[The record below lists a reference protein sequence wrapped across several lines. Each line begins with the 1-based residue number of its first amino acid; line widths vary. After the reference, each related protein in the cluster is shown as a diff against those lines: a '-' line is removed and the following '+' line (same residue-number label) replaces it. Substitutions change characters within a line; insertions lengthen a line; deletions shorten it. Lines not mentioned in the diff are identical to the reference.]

1 MSQFLNEFNEFQI
14 KINKIEMGI
23 CTSTGRSDKIVEARK
38 RSISKNNEI
47 FSENKNTNEIRK
59 DNKNNDS
66 LISDKDSRDK
76 EIKETYPD
84 IIINYMSNGKTEF
97 EQLFKTKDNI
107 SNLFDVL
114 LEKKSK
120 YAEYDL
126 IVNDKISLSTKI
138 NEKIGDIFPQTEKG
152 EVNMLYLGLDISYD
166 VKSEYESSYEVIGA
180 PLFNLGENFGVL
192 IYFVKDNSFKAE
204 IIQNKKLSKFNQL
217 SSICNANNYLYIS
230 GGDETKNNS
239 GKPKPINLFFSID
252 LSNTN
257 KIEELPQL
265 NTARCFHSMIYIP
278 KKYIFIVGGGT
289 QDVELYDVKKK
300 EINFD
305 SRMNEIRNECTLFI
319 MNNSILY
326 AFCGMSPEGIFI
338 ETVEKCNLRQKK
350 RSWKLIN
357 YITADNTLFEDC
369 YYIGHFFSDTS
380 LILFAA
386 NEGDKNDY
394 SNILFD
400 LEDEENPIISYY
412 EGEKIADV
420 VPEKIFHPVA
430 DNYAIMIPLISTV
443 AKIYKIDESIK
454 LSLETFPE
462 AMKDI
467 V

>member
-1 MSQFLNEFNEFQI
+1 MG
-14 KINKIEMGI
+14 GI
-23 CTSTGRSDKIVEARK
+23 CTSTGRSDKIVQARK
-38 RSISKNNEI
+38 RNSAKNENI
-47 FSENKNTNEIRK
+47 LSEDRNTNEVKK

-66 LISDKDSRDK
+66 LISDRDSKEK

-97 EQLFKTKDNI
+97 EQIFKTKDNI

-126 IVNDKISLSTKI
+126 VVNDKISLSTKI

-152 EVNMLYLGLDISYD
+152 EVNMLYLGLDISND
-166 VKSEYESSYEVIGA
+166 IKSEYESSYEVIGT

-192 IYFVKDNSFKAE
+192 IYFLKDNIFKAE

-217 SSICNANNYLYIS
+217 SSICNMNNYLYIS

-239 GKPKPINLFFSID
+239 GNPKPINLFFSID
-252 LSNTN
+252 LLNTK

-278 KKYIFIVGGGT
+278 KKYIFIIGGGT
-289 QDVELYDVKKK
+289 LDVELFDVKKK
-300 EINFD
+300 EISFD
-305 SRMNEIRNECTLFI
+305 SKMNEIRNESTLFI

-326 AFCGMSPEGIFI
+326 AFCGMSPEGSFI
-338 ETVEKCNLRQKK
+338 TTVERCNLRQKE
-350 RSWKLIN
+350 RSWKYVN
-357 YITADNTLFEDC
+357 YSTADNTLFEDC

-386 NEGDKNDY
+386 NEGEKNEY

-400 LEDEENPIISYY
+400 LEDEDNPTISFY
-412 EGEKIADV
+412 EGEKITDV
-420 VPEKIFHPVA
+420 VPEKIFHPVG
-430 DNYAIMIPLISTV
+430 DNNAIMIPLIGTV
-443 AKIYKIDESIK
+443 AKIYKIDEAVK
-454 LSLETFPE
+454 LSVETFPE

>member
-1 MSQFLNEFNEFQI
+1 MG
-14 KINKIEMGI
+14 GI
-23 CTSTGRSDKIVEARK
+23 CTSTGRSDKIVQARK
-38 RSISKNNEI
+38 RNSAKNENI
-47 FSENKNTNEIRK
+47 LSEDRNTNEVKK

-66 LISDKDSRDK
+66 LISDRDSKEK

-97 EQLFKTKDNI
+97 EQIFKTKDNI

-126 IVNDKISLSTKI
+126 VVNDKISLSTKI

-152 EVNMLYLGLDISYD
+152 EVNMLYLGLDISND
-166 VKSEYESSYEVIGA
+166 IKSEYESSYEVIGT

-192 IYFVKDNSFKAE
+192 IYFLKDNIFKAE

-217 SSICNANNYLYIS
+217 SSICNMNNFLYIS

-239 GKPKPINLFFSID
+239 GNPKPINLFFSID
-252 LSNTN
+252 LLNTK

-278 KKYIFIVGGGT
+278 KKYIFIIGGGT
-289 QDVELYDVKKK
+289 LDVELFDVKKK
-300 EINFD
+300 EIIFD
-305 SRMNEIRNECTLFI
+305 SKMNEIRNESTLFI

-326 AFCGMSPEGIFI
+326 AFCGMSPEGSFI
-338 ETVEKCNLRQKK
+338 TTVEKCNLRQKE
-350 RSWKLIN
+350 RLWKYVN
-357 YITADNTLFEDC
+357 YSTADNTLFEDC

-386 NEGDKNDY
+386 NEGEKNEY

-400 LEDEENPIISYY
+400 LEDEDNPTISFY
-412 EGEKIADV
+412 EGEKITDV
-420 VPEKIFHPVA
+420 VPEKIFHPVG
-430 DNYAIMIPLISTV
+430 DNNAIMIPLIGTV
-443 AKIYKIDESIK
+443 AKIYKIDEAVKFKKI
-454 LSLETFPE
+454 
-462 AMKDI
+462 I
-467 V
+467 